1 MNTRSL
7 STAFAAFAGVLLLA
21 MAAGSAE
28 TIRFT
33 GSMVQDKR
41 DGITI
46 VGEKD
51 SGLIAVTSLRF
62 HYALMLPY
70 AEDWTFTREQGS
82 LLRGTAGPVNLTLS
96 AERNNET
103 PARHLERHK
112 KDILSNPAAK
122 GIGRIEVVTFKDEPV
137 LREVQDGEAA
147 SGDARFRGVKVH
159 HFFAAK
165 RWEKDLYVLHL
176 SKVVG
181 PGDRLDEK
189 LFLNMVTKGFNVDF
203 MRENGKK

>member
-1 MNTRSL
+1 MTNRSF
-7 STAFAAFAGVLLLA
+7 SRAFAAFVAVLLLVT
-21 MAAGSAE
+21 AAEAAE
-28 TIRFT
+28 KIRFT

-46 VGEKD
+46 IGEKD
-51 SGLIAVTSLRF
+51 SGLIAVTSLHF

-70 AEDWTFTREQGS
+70 AEDWTFTLEQGS
-82 LLRGTAGPVNLTLS
+82 LLRGNAGPVNLTLS
-96 AERNNET
+96 AERNDET
-103 PARHLERHK
+103 PGQHLERHK

-122 GIGRIEVVTFKDEPV
+122 GIGKIEVVTFKNEPV
-137 LREVQDGEAA
+137 LWEVQDGEAA
-147 SGDARFRGVKVH
+147 SGDKAFRGVKIH
-159 HFFAAK
+159 HFFTAK

-181 PGDRLDEK
+181 PRDTLDEK

-203 MRENGKK
+203 MREKEKK